1 MGKRAAAVSDKRANR
16 LKNVAGMHAMGE
28 PAGLYLL
35 VDSHGGASWILR
47 YMLDGRRRDMG
58 LGSASDFTLTEARE
72 LARVQRKLI
81 AQGVDPVEA
90 RREVK
95 LARQRDQAKVLTFR
109 QCCAKYLSAHSDEWS
124 NA

>member
-1 MGKRAAAVSDKRANR
+1 MPFDGGISMGKRSAAVSDKRAGK
-16 LKNVAGMHAMGE
+16 LKCVVGMHAMGE

-35 VDSHGGASWILR
+35 VDKGGASWILR

-58 LGSASDFTLTEARE
+58 LGGVSDVTLAEARE

-90 RREVK
+90 RHEVK

-109 QCCAKYLSAHSDEWS
+109 Q
-124 NA
+124 